1 MGIEVKGSTTRMAL
15 AKAVA
20 ILVEGVGAGKDEAT
34 FVLSIDGQED
44 GIDFSGSL
52 EDIHRR
58 IVADCDYE
66 DGKWI
71 YRGRKA

>member
-1 MGIEVKGSTTRMAL
+1 MSINLHGTTSREAL

-20 ILVEGVGAGKDEAT
+20 ILVEGTGEDEVS
-34 FVLSIDGQED
+34 FSLSTEEHGDC
-44 GIDFSGSL
+44 IDFSGSL
-52 EDIHRR
+52 EDIHRK
-58 IVADCDYE
+58 IIADCDYE

>member
-1 MGIEVKGSTTRMAL
+1 MSINLHGTTSKAAL
-15 AKAVA
+15 ARAVA
-20 ILVEGVGAGKDEAT
+20 ILVEGTGEDEVS
-34 FVLSIDGQED
+34 FSLSTEEHGDC
-44 GIDFSGSL
+44 IDFSGSL

-58 IVADCDYE
+58 IIADCDYE